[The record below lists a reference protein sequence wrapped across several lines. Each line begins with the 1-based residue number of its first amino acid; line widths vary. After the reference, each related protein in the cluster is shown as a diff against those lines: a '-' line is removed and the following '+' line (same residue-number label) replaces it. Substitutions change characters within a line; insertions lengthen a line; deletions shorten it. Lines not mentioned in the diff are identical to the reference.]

1 MKHIESNEWPPRHT
15 QETCCEK
22 HLREYR
28 EQLLERLKYYCENAP
43 GLYHDL
49 KNIVYRA

>member
-1 MKHIESNEWPPRHT
+1 MTP
-15 QETCCEK
+15 ETPTEQA
-22 HLREYR
+22 LREYR

-49 KNIVYRA
+49 KNIVYKA